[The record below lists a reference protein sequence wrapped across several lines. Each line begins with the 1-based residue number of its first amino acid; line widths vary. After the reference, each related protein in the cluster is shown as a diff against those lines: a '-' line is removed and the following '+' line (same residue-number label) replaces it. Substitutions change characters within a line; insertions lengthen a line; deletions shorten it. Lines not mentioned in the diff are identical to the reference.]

1 MYSKCS
7 EKMGFDTKKEASK
20 AVTVVKYQR
29 DVKLKVYKCNKCEL
43 WHLSSK
49 YGDDDEY

>member
-7 EKMGFDTKKEASK
+7 EKMGFDTKEEASK
-20 AVTVVKYQR
+20 AVTIVKYQR

-43 WHLSSK
+43 WHLTTK
-49 YGDDDEY
+49 YEDVA